1 MTSITPRQAYKQ
13 CLRIARN
20 HYENFPVASW
30 LLPGKLRKPVAA
42 IYAFARRAD
51 DIADEGDMP
60 AEQRLQQL
68 DAMEQAIK
76 LSADGMPPDDPV
88 FVALADAMSR
98 FDLPLELFLD
108 LLSAFRQDV
117 EKKRYADF
125 GEVMNY
131 CRRSANPIGRLILH
145 LAGRTERQYLGFSDA
160 TCSALQL
167 INFCQDLHQDLTEM
181 DRIYIPQDDMA
192 AAFVSEDH
200 IRRKRTDGPMLML
213 MRKQLKRA
221 NQLLNAGAP
230 LGKQLGGRLG
240 FELRLIS
247 AGGSRIIHKL
257 YRESDDLF
265 SRPRLNAQ
273 DWLWMFWKALRAK

>member
-1 MTSITPRQAYKQ
+1 MANISTRQAYKQ
-13 CLRIARN
+13 CLKIARS

-30 LLPGKLRKPVAA
+30 LLPFKLRKPVAA

-51 DIADEGDMP
+51 DIADEGDAS

-68 DAMEQAIK
+68 DDMRQAIK

-88 FVALADAMSR
+88 YVALADAMSR
-98 FDLPLELFLD
+98 FDLPQQLFYD
-108 LLSAFRQDV
+108 LLDAFSQDV

-131 CRRSANPIGRLILH
+131 CRLSANPIGRLILH
-145 LAGRTERQYLGFSDA
+145 LAGKTERQYLGFSDA

-167 INFCQDLHQDLTEM
+167 INFYQDLSQDYTEM
-181 DRIYIPQDDMA
+181 GRIYLPQDEMA
-192 AAFVSEDH
+192 AAYVSEDH
-200 IRRKRTDGPMLML
+200 FRLKRTDGPMLML
-213 MRKQLKRA
+213 MRKQFKRA
-221 NQLLNAGAP
+221 NQLINAGAP

-247 AGGSRIIHKL
+247 AGGSRIIQKL
-257 YRESDDLF
+257 YRENEDLF
-265 SRPRLNAQ
+265 SRPRLNFM
-273 DWLWMFWKALRAK
+273 DWAWMFWKALRAK